1 MIADRIRAALWLTPI
16 DRIEDL
22 GAATVAEL
30 VAEREHHREE
40 ALAILHRRDRL
51 PVFLRRLTAR
61 ARTRITAHQDA
72 MRAAHE
78 EIQHRTERETAAP
91 ARWTREEFDA
101 GRAAEHQALDLEAEL
116 AAILATSEDVGTLT
130 PRWDR
135 LAPAIRLIEGMVDD
149 HGGTVGDVDR
159 IRAYVTELLEA
170 QGVPV
175 RDPSIAYVV
184 LVAAGLFGELA
195 GNAYRKGD
203 VDEVTRL
210 AVTRIAQTLT
220 AALIPYL
227 PPEART

>member
-16 DRIEDL
+16 ERLEDL
-22 GAATVAEL
+22 DHRTAPEL
-30 VAEREHHREE
+30 LAEREHHREA

-51 PVFLRRLTAR
+51 PVFLRRLTT
-61 ARTRITAHQDA
+61 RTRRRIGEHQDA
-72 MRAAHE
+72 MTAAHE
-78 EIQHRTERETAAP
+78 ALRRLEEVDRIFAAP
-91 ARWTREEFDA
+91 DPAP
-101 GRAAEHQALDLEAEL
+101 AEVDPLAAEL
-116 AAILATSEDVGTLT
+116 AALLETGPGALA

-149 HGGTVGDVDR
+149 HDGTVGDVDR

-203 VDEVTRL
+203 VNDVTRL
-210 AVTRIAQTLT
+210 AVARIAQTLT

>member
-1 MIADRIRAALWLTPI
+1 MIADLADRIRSALWLTPI
-16 DRIEDL
+16 DRIDVD
-22 GAATVAEL
+22 AATAPEL
-30 VAEREHHREE
+30 VAEREHHREA

-51 PVFLRRLTAR
+51 PVFARRLTAR
-61 ARTRITAHQDA
+61 ARRRIGEHQDA
-72 MRAAHE
+72 MTAAHE
-78 EIQHRTERETAAP
+78 ALRARTRFEDAIPDPPTELDAAL
-91 ARWTREEFDA
+91 ARILEEADP
-101 GRAAEHQALDLEAEL
+101 GP
-116 AAILATSEDVGTLT
+116 GTLS

-135 LAPAIRLIEGMVDD
+135 LAPAVRAIEGMVDD
-149 HGGTVGDVDR
+149 HDGTVGDVDR

-175 RDPSIAYVV
+175 RDPDFAYVV